1 MAFEDDQDFRR
12 FLSKFEPNVQE
23 IALGMREFVW
33 RRYPQSNELI
43 YDKKNGL
50 SVGWGFTDKA
60 GDIFVSF
67 ACYSK
72 HVNFGFHH
80 GNLLTDPQKML
91 SGSGSQYRHIKV
103 SRWAEFPSAAM
114 EGFAQ
119 AAWLNVHGMLNPT
132 AKLIQGV
139 TIVKSI

>member
-33 RRYPQSNELI
+33 HRYPESNELI

-80 GNLLTDPQKML
+80 GNLLHDPGDILQ
-91 SGSGSQYRHIKV
+91 GSGSQYRHVKV
-103 SRWAEFPSAAM
+103 ASLEDFPWDVM
-114 EGFAQ
+114 EAFMQ
-119 AAWLNVHGMLNPT
+119 AAWINVHAMLKPT
-132 AKLIQGV
+132 AKLLHGQ
-139 TIVKSI
+139 TILKSG